1 MWIASSSVVDRDP
14 EGGYT
19 RTRLQSAATLKNRNK
34 TLSLTILL
42 LLVSLIPMH
51 ICMDQAQ
58 YEINWEDFNLVA
70 NQSQTLNLEKFTNV
84 RYAHEFNGLMQYNFT
99 MTLSS
104 YANASDFSFINVF
117 NFMNSTDKA
126 QYLKYKAGLLNLEQV
141 RELKQLL
148 CVTYLKNQQRIQVV
162 NGTISLNEEIP
173 ISKFSNASAV
183 NVLDSSDL
191 CLEKPLGVETV
202 KYSIA
207 ATVGLKNLDN
217 EYVTVFYGRSLILIQ
232 SSWAQF
238 FPSSC

>member
-1 MWIASSSVVDRDP
+1 
-14 EGGYT
+14 
-19 RTRLQSAATLKNRNK
+19 
-34 TLSLTILL
+34 
-42 LLVSLIPMH
+42 
-51 ICMDQAQ
+51 MDEAQ

-70 NQSQTLNLEKFTNV
+70 NQSQTLNLERFTNV

-104 YANASDFSFINVF
+104 YTNGSDFSFINVF
-117 NFMNSTDKA
+117 NFINSTEKA
-126 QYLKYKAGLLNLEQV
+126 QYLKYKAGLLDLGQV

-148 CVTYLKNQQRIQVV
+148 CVTYLENRQRILVV

-191 CLEKPLGVETV
+191 CLEKPLGVESV

-217 EYVTVFYGRSLILIQ
+217 EYVTVFYGSRGSSFSLLGYD
-232 SSWAQF
+232 SFLYPAD
-238 FPSSC
+238 FPEHLRVRQNQEPGGGEEKEFRHE